1 MYVHIM
7 LKLVIIS
14 KAKHCFID
22 LIVAIL
28 QFSLMN
34 LKYLMVGELDE
45 RANNQGFTKFSIFYS
60 QVTKNVF
67 TKYIGQLYSTH
78 LTK

>member
-1 MYVHIM
+1 MFT
-7 LKLVIIS
+7 LC
-14 KAKHCFID
+14 CFID
-22 LIVAIL
+22 LIMAIL

-34 LKYLMVGELDE
+34 FIYLVGETCDE
-45 RANNQGFTKFSIFYS
+45 RDTNQGFTKFSSFHS

-67 TKYIGQLYSTH
+67 TKYIGQMFSSY